1 MMIALSSRSISLQI
15 YIPVHPEKHQAFLSL
30 LATPIDFASGKKYTV
45 LEAVVKPETKTTPDA
60 MIFNVFIRI
69 VILDTFFLSH
79 SIVDRVFIP

>member
-1 MMIALSSRSISLQI
+1 LRYKSCSEMEGQD
-15 YIPVHPEKHQAFLSL
+15 QL

-60 MIFNVFIRI
+60 MIFNVLIRI